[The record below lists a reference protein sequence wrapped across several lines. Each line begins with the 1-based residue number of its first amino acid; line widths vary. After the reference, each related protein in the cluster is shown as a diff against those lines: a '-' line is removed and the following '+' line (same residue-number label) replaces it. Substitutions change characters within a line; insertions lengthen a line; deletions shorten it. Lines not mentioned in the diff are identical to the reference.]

1 MAFNR
6 SWVYTHDQAKKI
18 VNGDISARNKFFFDN
33 YDRLRV
39 MAKSFVANRY
49 CLSQMQY
56 DMDDLLMQVY
66 LDLPYMEY
74 KSPAAL
80 TFDIKKKSFRLSIF
94 GGYAFFVENHVGW
107 TDLKRFQLSVQSTD
121 EVKRGET
128 SDSFALWVDNFCSY
142 SPFEEFFDR
151 SDCFEYQFALR
162 SVLSRYLK
170 PLQVEFVVLV
180 CEGYSQA
187 EACRK
192 IGVRSMSFSALCKR
206 LKTHSAEIV
215 DLLLDFGCSAAE
227 KYLGVSPSEKP
238 PQRAFKLSPEE
249 RAIAAER
256 MRSYRARKRLEKL
269 AAAPCS

>member
-6 SWVYTHDQAKKI
+6 SWVYTPEQVVKI
-18 VNGDISARNKFFFDN
+18 INGDISARNKFFFDN
-33 YDRLRV
+33 YNRLRI
-39 MAKSFVANRY
+39 MAKSFVAARY
-49 CLSQMQY
+49 CLYQMQY

-94 GGYAFFVENHVGW
+94 GGYALFVENHIAW
-107 TDLKRFQLSVQSTD
+107 TDTKRFRLSVQSTD

-128 SDSFALWVDNFCSY
+128 FDSFTLWIDNFCSY
-142 SPFEEFFDR
+142 SPFDEFFDR
-151 SDCFEYQFALR
+151 SDGFEYQFALR

-215 DLLLDFGCSAAE
+215 DGLLDFGCSAAE
-227 KYLGVSPSEKP
+227 KYFGVSPSEKP
-238 PQRAFKLSPEE
+238 PQRVYKSSPVE
-249 RAIAAER
+249 RAKAAAR
-256 MRSYRARKRLEKL
+256 QRALRARKRLEKL